1 MISPSTELLHRAQ
14 RVRRGAVDLA
24 QCSDVQ
30 RAAALEAMA
39 VALERHGDT
48 VVTANTLDQQAAAR
62 EGLAAPLLARLKL
75 DGAKLADCIQ
85 GLRQVAALPDP
96 VGRRQLH
103 RELAAGLELE
113 RVTVP
118 IGVLGVVFES
128 RPDAVIQIAALA
140 IRSGNGAIL
149 KGGREARNTCQAV
162 VTALQEGLASCS
174 VDPDSLDLLTSRE
187 EIMALLQLDGLVD
200 LIVPRGSNAFVRH
213 IQENTHI
220 PVLGHADGVCHL
232 YVDQRVNVDMA
243 VAVALDAKTQY
254 PAACNA
260 IETLLVHRR
269 SAQRFLPP
277 AIQAFTAAGVTL
289 RGDEQAMALGVPE
302 AATPEDWGHE
312 YLDLTLAVRV
322 VEDLEAALEHI
333 RRYGSRHTDVICTE
347 DEAAAARFLDTV
359 DSAGV
364 FHNCSS
370 RFADGFRYGFG
381 AEVGISTQT
390 VPPRGPVGLEGLVT
404 YRYRLRGHGHTVAPF
419 ACGDQR
425 FSHRDLLET

>member
-1 MISPSTELLHRAQ
+1 MTSSSAELLHRAQ
-14 RVRRGAVDLA
+14 RVRRSAVALA
-24 QCSDVQ
+24 QCNNAQ
-30 RAAALEAMA
+30 RMAALEAMA
-39 VALERHGDT
+39 AALERHRDAI
-48 VVTANTLDQQAAAR
+48 VAANTVDQDAAAR

-75 DGAKLADCIQ
+75 NGAKLAGCIR
-85 GLRQVAALPDP
+85 GLQEVARLPDP
-96 VGRRQLH
+96 VGHRQVH
-103 RELAAGLELE
+103 RELAAGLTLE
-113 RVTVP
+113 RVSVP
-118 IGVLGVVFES
+118 LGVLGVVFES

-140 IRSGNGAIL
+140 VRSGNGAIL
-149 KGGREARNTCQAV
+149 KGGREALNTCQAI
-162 VTALQEGLASCS
+162 VTALQEGLTGSA
-174 VDPDSLDLLTSRE
+174 VAPDSLALLTSRE
-187 EIMALLQLDGLVD
+187 ETMALLQLEDLVD

-213 IQENTHI
+213 IQESTRI

-232 YVDQRVNVDMA
+232 YVDQRVNIDMA

-260 IETLLVHRR
+260 VETLLVHRR
-269 SAQRFLPP
+269 VARRFLPP
-277 AIQAFTAAGVTL
+277 AIQAFSAAGVTL
-289 RGDEQAMALGVPE
+289 RGDDQAVALGVPE

-333 RRYGSRHTDVICTE
+333 RRHGSRHTDVICTD
-347 DEAAAARFLDTV
+347 DEAAAARFLNTV

-390 VPPRGPVGLEGLVT
+390 MPPRGPVGLEGLVT

-419 ACGDQR
+419 ASGEQR
-425 FSHRDLLET
+425 FSHRNLPDT

>member
-39 VALERHGDT
+39 VALERHGDA
-48 VVTANTLDQQAAAR
+48 VVTANTLDREAAAR

-419 ACGDQR
+419 ACGDQH
-425 FSHRDLLET
+425 FFHRDLLET